1 MKKIRLSEQFT
12 VGDLLNNAVS
22 DITAK
27 YLFDREHGTG
37 SNVIKLFAV
46 QIRNDKLYIH
56 YRSYPTYVDNEDF
69 RVTSNGQSVRTEWY
83 DTLFQFDKA
92 AENLGTFEEFQ
103 QFNTAEKAATV
114 SEFLS
119 KGMCRVWCNCP
130 AFYNQGHWEAMDKI
144 DSTIFTFP
152 GPKGTGEW
160 EARHAPGLAT
170 PGITICKHIAACIP
184 KMNKRDIS
192 SITTEITKISY

>member
-1 MKKIRLSEQFT
+1 MKRIRLSEQFT
-12 VGDLLNNAVS
+12 VTDLLNNAVS

-46 QIRNDKLYIH
+46 QIRNDQLYIH
-56 YRSYPTYVDNEDF
+56 YRSYPTYTDQDSS
-69 RVTSNGQSVRTEWY
+69 RVGTNGEAMRTEWY
-83 DTLFQFDKA
+83 DTLFQFDKV
-92 AENLGTFEEFQ
+92 AENLGSYEEFQ
-103 QFNTAEKAATV
+103 QYNTAEKAATV
-114 SEFLS
+114 SDLLG
-119 KGMCRVWCNCP
+119 KGLCRVWCNCP

-144 DSTIFTFP
+144 DSTIFSFP

-160 EARHAPGLAT
+160 QARHTPGLTT

-184 KMNKRDIS
+184 KMLQRDKN
-192 SITTEITKISY
+192 SITNEIAKISY